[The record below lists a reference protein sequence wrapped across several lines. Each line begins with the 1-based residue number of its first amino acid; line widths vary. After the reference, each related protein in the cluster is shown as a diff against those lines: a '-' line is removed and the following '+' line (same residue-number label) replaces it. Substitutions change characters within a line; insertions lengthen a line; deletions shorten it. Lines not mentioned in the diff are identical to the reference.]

1 MVGGFE
7 QDQLKVL
14 VWREAM
20 VTFNCPGCR
29 HDFDEDLARCPNCG
43 LVIHDFWNSKD
54 YLEKLIVALR
64 HPESTTP
71 IRAAWVLGKIRDPR
85 AVTALID
92 IVKGTDDLYLAKEAV
107 KALGAI
113 DTLQA
118 RCFLLTLANHPAR
131 MIRAEVRSALSTKK

>member
-1 MVGGFE
+1 
-7 QDQLKVL
+7 
-14 VWREAM
+14 M
-20 VTFNCPGCR
+20 VTFYCPGCWQ
-29 HDFDEDLARCPNCG
+29 DFDEDPVRCPNCG

-118 RCFLLTLANHPAR
+118 RYC
-131 MIRAEVRSALSTKK
+131 ISI